1 MKPSRLLL
9 PCVALAG
16 AIATN
21 SCGATAKRP
30 AAPQPTIAAGTP
42 LRTHENLNATLWMQT
57 AVEYRA
63 SALQAYH
70 TARLALDAAIADPHW
85 TAATEQTGDAS
96 AKPLAIVLDLDETV
110 LDNSPFE
117 ARMIADSTLDK
128 PVPYDEAAWRQWV
141 AEKKATAIPGAA
153 EFLQYAA
160 SRHVTPVYVTNRNI
174 NGVDAQKDKG
184 AGERDTIA
192 VLQKLKIPVDAN
204 GDTLLMRDENGW
216 TSSDK
221 GSRRAFVAAKYR
233 LLLLVGDNL
242 EDFVSVRDK
251 SMGGRDALA
260 SKYDDW
266 WGSKWIVLPN
276 PTYGSWESA
285 ITLGAPPNDP
295 AAALA
300 RKYAALRVAPDAR
313 YSARS
318 EIIGSTRA
326 ARRAGT

>member
-85 TAATEQTGDAS
+85 TAATEQAGDAS

-117 ARMIADSTLDK
+117 ARMIADSTLDR
-128 PVPYDEAAWRQWV
+128 PVPYDENVWRRWV
-141 AEKKATAIPGAA
+141 SERKATAIPGAA
-153 EFLQYAA
+153 EFLRYAA
-160 SRHVTPVYVTNRNI
+160 SRHVTPIYISNRN
-174 NGVDAQKDKG
+174 VKDADGKDT
-184 AGERDTIA
+184 GEAATLD
-192 VLQKLKIPVDAN
+192 VLRRLNIPADA
-204 GDTLLMRDENGW
+204 DTLLMRGENGW
-216 TSSDK
+216 DASDK

-233 LLLLVGDNL
+233 ILLLVGDNL
-242 EDFVSVRDK
+242 EDFISVRDK
-251 SMGGRDALA
+251 SMGGRDLLA
-260 SKYDDW
+260 SRYDDW

-300 RKYAALRVAPDAR
+300 RKYAALR
-313 YSARS
+313 
-318 EIIGSTRA
+318 A
-326 ARRAGT
+326 AR